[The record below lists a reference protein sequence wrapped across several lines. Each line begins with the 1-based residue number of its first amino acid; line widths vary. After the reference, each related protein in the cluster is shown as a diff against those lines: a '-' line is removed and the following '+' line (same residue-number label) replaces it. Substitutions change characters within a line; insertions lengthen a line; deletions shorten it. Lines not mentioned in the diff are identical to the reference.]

1 MTPNVL
7 NYLNVKHKNRSRR
20 LDVAKEKDAKKKRNK
35 RKYDKLVEYTTIARK
50 ERAKRDGYQT
60 GMNLDDIDVPNTTV
74 SEPKVKRKRQ
84 VSVCP
89 HPFCGKKGHKTTKS
103 KRCLANPDRLKKEG
117 LEAAA
122 EAAVAAIQESED
134 AADNGTSTFDPDD
147 SNDAANDLAE
157 YESQP
162 FEEFEEDLFYT
173 SGTWSED
180 DDGNVVL
187 KSGVI

>member
-1 MTPNVL
+1 
-7 NYLNVKHKNRSRR
+7 
-20 LDVAKEKDAKKKRNK
+20 
-35 RKYDKLVEYTTIARK
+35 
-50 ERAKRDGYQT
+50 
-60 GMNLDDIDVPNTTV
+60 MNLDDIDVPNTTV
-74 SEPKVKRKRQ
+74 SEPKVKRKKQ

-89 HPFCGKKGHKTTKS
+89 HPFCGKKGHKTAKS
-103 KRCLANPDRLKKEG
+103 KHCLTNPNRLKKEG

-122 EAAVAAIQESED
+122 EAAFAAIQESED

-180 DDGNVVL
+180 DDGNVAL